1 MVLTASERLRKKSHY
16 VEHFYVDG
24 GKLFCRFCSHTINHE
39 KKSIVDNHIKSA
51 KHKIGEQKHQTKP
64 QPKQQSLISSINN
77 DREKINIA
85 IIEAFTKA
93 DIPLEKIDK
102 LKPFFNLYCKNGMKN
117 KVFTSKI

>member
-1 MVLTASERLRKKSHY
+1 MTLDLQCPTT
-16 VEHFYVDG
+16 
-24 GKLFCRFCSHTINHE
+24 TINHE